1 MSIEPLACLNG
12 RLMPASEAKV
22 PIWDRGFLFGDGVY
36 EVMRLYDGRMWLEA
50 AHLARLGRS
59 LDAIRID
66 GVDLDALNGRIA
78 ETIAASGIVEG
89 LVYIQITRGVA
100 PRRHRFPEPGTPPTE
115 LIVTIPYDDAAT
127 AERRRTGTAV
137 VSRPDLRWGRCDV
150 KSVNLLGNVLA
161 CQEAHEAGC
170 IEAVLV
176 DRDGVVTEATHS
188 SLLWVREGRLEGTAE
203 GPGILPGTS
212 RAFILELA
220 KAIGI
225 PFDESEITLDDLKAA
240 DEVLLSGTTLEI
252 VPVVAI
258 DEAPIGDGGPGPFGV
273 RLVDA
278 FGAAVG
284 RFRTGSGPIVPTPRS
299 AASPSLGG

>member
-12 RLMPASEAKV
+12 RMMPASEAMV

-36 EVMRLYDGRMWLEA
+36 EVLRLYDGRMWLEA
-50 AHLARLGRS
+50 EHLARLRRS
-59 LDAIRID
+59 LDEIRIV

-78 ETIAASGIVEG
+78 ETIAASGIGEG

-100 PRRHRFPEPGTPPTE
+100 ARRHRFPDPGTPPTE
-115 LIVTIPYDDAAT
+115 LVVAIPYDDAAT
-127 AERRRTGTAV
+127 ADRRRTGTAI

-161 CQEAHEAGC
+161 CQEAHESGC

-176 DRDGVVTEATHS
+176 DRDGIVTEATHS
-188 SLLWVREGRLEGTAE
+188 SLLWVRDGRLEGTAE

-212 RAFILELA
+212 RGFILELA
-220 KAIGI
+220 EAIGI
-225 PFDESEITLDDLKAA
+225 PFAESAISLDDLKGA
-240 DEVLLSGTTLEI
+240 DEVLLSGTTLEV

-258 DEAPIGDGGPGPFGV
+258 DGAPIGIGTPGPIGV

-278 FGAAVG
+278 FRAAVE
-284 RFRTGSGPIVPTPRS
+284 RFRRGSEPIVPS
-299 AASPSLGG
+299 FAAAESPSLGG